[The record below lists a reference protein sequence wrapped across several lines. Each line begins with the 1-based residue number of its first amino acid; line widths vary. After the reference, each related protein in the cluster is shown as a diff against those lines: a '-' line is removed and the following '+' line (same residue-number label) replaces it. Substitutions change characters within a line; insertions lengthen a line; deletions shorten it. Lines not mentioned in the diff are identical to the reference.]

1 MHAAE
6 RSHVR
11 RWLIGGFA
19 VLMSLA
25 VAAPAQAGR
34 LIVTGHDAD
43 GHCAREEVLHRPA
56 SCAFV
61 ATGVNWVRAGAPDP
75 SKPVLIL
82 DRAALDLKR
91 AVDMM
96 VAGGASVPY
105 VVVEPRSPA
114 FAAMPINTAT
124 YSAILVASSKN
135 EPSDA
140 TPQDL
145 NEFGST
151 PDTDA
156 INARSADIAAFFSA
170 GGGIDVMSG
179 GTAGRADSARYYGFL
194 RITRGG
200 GRVSTPFALTPL
212 GRAIGWQDA
221 LAFPG
226 ERNEINCCDT
236 HISFEPPAPESPL
249 KVAEFDSAGRA
260 VTMVAQA
267 SDLASIEEPP
277 VAAQT
282 VFAGIPG
289 LPAAGG
295 TAAGTSI
302 TGRRK
307 AVCVPRRSLR
317 LSLRRPRGVR
327 FARMIVYVN
336 GRRKRVVSGRTLGTK
351 ARTRSIT
358 IRLSRIRTS
367 RLRIVVTT
375 ASGRKL
381 TYRQTYKP
389 CSRRR

>member
-1 MHAAE
+1 MRPAA
-6 RSHVR
+6 RSHGCHL
-11 RWLIGGFA
+11 LIGGFA
-19 VLMSLA
+19 AVVSLA
-25 VAAPAQAGR
+25 LAAPAQAGR

-43 GHCAREEVLHRPA
+43 GHCAREEVVHRPA

-82 DRAALDLKR
+82 DRAALDFQK
-91 AVDMM
+91 AVDVMI
-96 VAGGASVPY
+96 AGGASVPY

-114 FAAMPINTAT
+114 FATMPINAAT
-124 YSAILVASSKN
+124 YSAILIASSKN

-145 NEFGST
+145 NEFAST

-156 INARSADIAAFFSA
+156 INARGADIAAFFNA

-194 RITRGG
+194 KITRGG
-200 GRVSTPFALTPL
+200 ARVSTPFALTPL
-212 GRAIGWQDA
+212 GRAIGWQDG

-236 HISFEPPAPESPL
+236 HISFELPAPESPL
-249 KVAEFDSAGRA
+249 KVAEIDSAGRA

-267 SDLASIEEPP
+267 SDIASIEEPP
-277 VAAQT
+277 VAAQS

-289 LPAAGG
+289 MPTGSGG
-295 TAAGTSI
+295 EATSI
-302 TGRRK
+302 TGRAK
-307 AVCVPRRSLR
+307 AVCVPRKALR

-327 FARMIVYVN
+327 FARMVVYVN
-336 GRRKRVVSGRTLGTK
+336 GRRKRTVSGRALGTK
-351 ARTRSIT
+351 ARTRPIT
-358 IRLSRIRTS
+358 IRLSTIRTS

-375 ASGRKL
+375 ASGRRL

-389 CSRRR
+389 CSRRP